1 MEVVSSESQ
10 ADGLQ
15 QRVTGQKKSKKGSG
29 ATHRSVTVEEQML
42 SQAETLK
49 GALTQTACQTLAQ
62 NSDELLIKRQDIAN
76 LPQE

>member
-15 QRVTGQKKSKKGSG
+15 QRVTGWKKSRRGSG

-42 SQAETLK
+42 SQAEALK
-49 GALTQTACQTLAQ
+49 GALTQ
-62 NSDELLIKRQDIAN
+62 
-76 LPQE
+76 PQVRHWHKTVTSY